1 MGKFRLCQAQD
12 SQKHMLHYCTEIAA
26 VRMREEVII
35 TLKQQIYKY
44 ANDKKAQRVGD
55 AFLWVLQ
62 ETPEPGRM
70 WIGNISSDQIS
81 QLQETVASF
90 TQAQL
95 INIKSCTGLT

>member
-1 MGKFRLCQAQD
+1 
-12 SQKHMLHYCTEIAA
+12 
-26 VRMREEVII
+26 MREEVII